1 MLASEIYHIIQEPR
15 LPFNSENVGLSWTGK
30 ELEFLTVQ
38 ILGQIWTIDWR
49 WSEALSVKSALTLS
63 FKIIAFL
70 IAHCVIRYFATKLAF
85 SHNFIYS
92 PTKGQVPWVRK
103 LTFNS
108 QYIWKWT
115 NANPMKILG
124 QLASHPK
131 LLIGSK
137 LSLG

>member
-1 MLASEIYHIIQEPR
+1 MILVVLDNQNTKNEVTKICNEP
-15 LPFNSENVGLSWTGK
+15 GISWTGK
-30 ELEFLTVQ
+30 ELKFLTVQ

-92 PTKGQVPWVRK
+92 PTKGQVPWAK
-103 LTFNS
+103 ILTFKMLLRIGDETFSNFFCRFLNHN
-108 QYIWKWT
+108 YFW
-115 NANPMKILG
+115 ILIV
-124 QLASHPK
+124 LVY
-131 LLIGSK
+131 
-137 LSLG
+137 

>member
-1 MLASEIYHIIQEPR
+1 MILVVLDNQNTKNEVTKICNEP
-15 LPFNSENVGLSWTGK
+15 GISWKGK
-30 ELEFLTVQ
+30 ELKFLTVQ

-92 PTKGQVPWVRK
+92 PTKGQVPWVK
-103 LTFNS
+103 ILTF
-108 QYIWKWT
+108 
-115 NANPMKILG
+115 KIHQVLG
-124 QLASHPK
+124 
-131 LLIGSK
+131 
-137 LSLG
+137 